1 MAKVDVRCPVCRKWN
16 NIEIADDATKNISK
30 GVLAINIAPGMI
42 CEHSFIAYLD
52 KNLIVRDSFIADF
65 KIEAPDASET
75 EEIEEPAVPE
85 TKSINF
91 DLIKLNIPELLMAF
105 VFKAAF
111 LEKKIVLIS
120 DQEFLYNHIVN
131 FFKYSMENLFNIHLT
146 IITSEDYER
155 NKDKYGD
162 YLIFK
167 NREVINDK
175 ENLINPK
182 KLEFEKGI
190 TQKFLTEYDLITALI
205 ILRNEIKKVHEFSKT
220 IAEFITNS
228 KKISLTSKLIIDH
241 ITEKHDE
248 KIKMPYLRFLINIV
262 KHYFKV
268 EIPKISGISNLLG
281 LL

>member
-111 LEKKIVLIS
+111 LGKKIMIIS